1 MRVVELNVYN
11 VRELCPKSFKRAYN
25 DFIEDYEY
33 PFTDDVDET
42 IEAIKRAFDVEL
54 QYDRSYNLDKCS
66 EWLTDDIL
74 KLTGTR
80 LYAYVA
86 NNYLPYIVRPK
97 YYSCKYTSKVIFV
110 EDCCG
115 LTGVCT
121 DCWFLD
127 TFSEWLKKPDLSM
140 TYADLLEKATDEFWE
155 CYQKDYDYAFSEEN
169 FQEIA
174 EMNEF
179 EFLEGG
185 NRY

>member
-11 VRELCPKSFKRAYN
+11 VRELCPKSFELAYK
-25 DFIEDYEY
+25 DFLNYYEY
-33 PFTDDVDET
+33 PFINEVNET
-42 IEAIKRAFDVEL
+42 LEAIKRAFDVKL
-54 QYDRSYNLDKCS
+54 WYKRSYELDKYS

-74 KLTGTR
+74 KVTGTR

-97 YYSCKYTSKVIFV
+97 YYSSKHSSKVLFV
-110 EDCCG
+110 EECCG

-140 TYADLLEKATDEFWE
+140 TYADLLEKASDEFWE
-155 CYQKDYDYAFSEEN
+155 CYEKDYEYAFSEEN

-174 EMNEF
+174 EINEY
-179 EFLEGG
+179 EFLEDGK
-185 NRY
+185 RY